1 MTGIATRARSAC
13 IGLALVLAIART
25 IAAPTPTPAPAPP
38 PANSSL
44 DAPLFYQL
52 LIGELE
58 LVEGHA
64 GNAYEVILDAARRH
78 GDDELYQ
85 RATDIALHAHAGD
98 QALAAVRAWRSA
110 KPQSIAAMRYETQI
124 LLALN
129 RADEAAEPLAAWLA
143 AVPVVERPGL
153 IASVPRMLQRMPDH
167 RQALALVE
175 RLVAPYR
182 DAPATRTASRI
193 AVGAARL
200 AAGDEAIALSI
211 ARDVAA
217 DDPASAG
224 AASLA
229 LQMLPATAGAESI
242 VTAYL
247 ARPDADP
254 GVRLAYVRVLI
265 QQQRFAEEL
274 PQLEQIAQA
283 RPEVADTWLTLGAIR
298 LELRQ
303 PREAEAALTR
313 YLDLAKP
320 GDDANPHAGDI
331 DAAGESTGSPSSRGI
346 TQARLLLS
354 QAAEMRGD
362 FQAAETWLDQ
372 IDNPREALD
381 VQSRRASLMMRQGKI
396 KQAQALI
403 EAVPERSPDDARAKL
418 LAQAQLYRDA
428 KLWGDAEQVLSAA
441 TKRFA
446 DDPDLLYE
454 LAMVEEKLDHFD
466 EMERL
471 LRRVM
476 TLKPDH
482 PHARNAL
489 GYSLADRD
497 QRLPEAR
504 ELILQALALSPGDPF
519 IIDSLGWVEYRMGNP
534 QDALRL
540 LRQAYRAR
548 PDTEIA
554 AHLGEVLWVTGQHDE
569 ARRIWQEARGRD
581 TGNEVLRETLAR
593 LKVAL

>member
-1 MTGIATRARSAC
+1 MTGIATRARSVC
-13 IGLALVLAIART
+13 TGLALSFAIAWAT
-25 IAAPTPTPAPAPP
+25 AAPTPTQGPAP

-58 LVEGHA
+58 LVGGHA

-98 QALAAVRAWRSA
+98 QALAAARAWRSA
-110 KPQSIAAMRYETQI
+110 KPQSVTAMRYETQI

-143 AVPVVERPGL
+143 AVPVVERPAL
-153 IASVPRMLQRMPDH
+153 IASVPRMLQRMPDR

-175 RLVAPYR
+175 RLVTPYR
-182 DAPATRTASRI
+182 DAPQTRTASRI
-193 AVGAARL
+193 AIGRARL

-211 ARDVAA
+211 AKDVAA
-217 DDPASAG
+217 DDPASPA

-229 LQMLPATAGAESI
+229 LEMLPATTAAESI
-242 VTAYL
+242 VTGYL

-254 GVRLAYVRVLI
+254 AMRLAYVRVLI
-265 QQQRFAEEL
+265 QQQRFADAL
-274 PQLEQIAQA
+274 PQLEQITQA

-303 PREAEAALTR
+303 PREAETALLR

-320 GDDANPHAGDI
+320 TADANPHGGDV
-331 DAAGESTGSPSSRGI
+331 DADDESAAPSTTRGI

-362 FQAAETWLDQ
+362 LKAAEAWLAQ
-372 IDNPREALD
+372 IDSPREALD
-381 VQSRRASLMMRQGKI
+381 VQSRRASLLMRQGKI
-396 KQAQALI
+396 KEARALI
-403 EAVPERSPDDARAKL
+403 QTVPERSPEDARAKL
-418 LAQAQLYRDA
+418 LAEAQLLRDA
-428 KLWGDAEQVLSAA
+428 KLWGDAQQVLSAA
-441 TKRFA
+441 NKRFV
-446 DDPDLLYE
+446 DDVDLLYE
-454 LAMVEEKLDHFD
+454 LAMVDEKLGDYS

-471 LRRVM
+471 LRRVIE
-476 TLKPDH
+476 LKPDH

-489 GYSLADRD
+489 GYSLADRN

-504 ELILQALALSPGDPF
+504 ELIMQALALSPGDPF
-519 IIDSLGWVEYRMGNP
+519 ITDSLGWVEFRMGNS
-534 QDALRL
+534 QEALRL
-540 LRQAYRAR
+540 LRQAYSAR

-554 AHLGEVLWVTGQHDE
+554 AHLGEVLWVVGQHDE
-569 ARRIWQEARGRD
+569 ARRIWQDARGRD
-581 TGNEVLRETLAR
+581 AGNEVLRETLTR
-593 LKVAL
+593 LKVSL